1 MFYNLIGN
9 WGDISLTNTRFIK
22 KVDDKKEKKSLLVS
36 LPLHFAKQ
44 DKLTQQEPQNWI
56 QGMNVSFCSF
66 LSCSRTSQMSL
77 LPFWHIM
84 LKYSFEVWVIRQRNA
99 DINMVSRKKKLCSS
113 SVFSK
118 WKSLLTFLV
127 FQKKKFMNSVP
138 TFYIC
143 CSCSPQLCHQRE
155 LILPRKVKTSKFPIQ
170 VHAEH
175 ASFIISQGRARGCLS
190 FISVTRKFK

>member
-99 DINMVSRKKKLCSS
+99 DINMVSRKKNSVAPLYSLNGRVCLPSLFFKKKSSWIQSPHSTFVAAVVLNYVISGNWSSPERSKPLSFQFRYTQNMRHSS
-113 SVFSK
+113 SVR
-118 WKSLLTFLV
+118 V
-127 FQKKKFMNSVP
+127 GP
-138 TFYIC
+138 
-143 CSCSPQLCHQRE
+143 E
-155 LILPRKVKTSKFPIQ
+155 
-170 VHAEH
+170 A
-175 ASFIISQGRARGCLS
+175 A
-190 FISVTRKFK
+190 